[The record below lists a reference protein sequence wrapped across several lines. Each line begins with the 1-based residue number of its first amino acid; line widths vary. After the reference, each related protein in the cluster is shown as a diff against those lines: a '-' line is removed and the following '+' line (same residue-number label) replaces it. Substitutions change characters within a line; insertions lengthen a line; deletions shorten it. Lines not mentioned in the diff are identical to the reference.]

1 MNAAVLSREFT
12 RPVSSRER
20 GFAIANHP
28 IPELESVFGPI
39 REEQPGNPSP
49 RYVSGDELTKNQI
62 RLASFTGTL
71 LRF

>member
-12 RPVSSRER
+12 RPASSRGR

-28 IPELESVFGPI
+28 IPELESVFGSLP
-39 REEQPGNPSP
+39 EEQPASRSP
-49 RYVSGDELTKNQI
+49 RYVTGDELANNQI

-71 LRF
+71 LRI